1 MKITKFCIAAIV
13 LGGMMSTAYSDPVP
27 APVPPDQPEPT
38 VDPNAPTRIPPV
50 PEPAQQP
57 TTYPAPAYPATYP
70 PAPEEKEKTMFE
82 RLGLSIAAGGG
93 VSGFTDSAIRGNTKD
108 GGGWDV
114 RATFGTRSFLSFE
127 AEYIGTAQGI
137 HALGLDSD
145 AMLVSNGVQGAVRVN
160 FLRNSAVQPF
170 LFGGVAWRRYDVT
183 RTSTTF
189 SDVNDKDDVLELPA
203 GIGVAYRWKGLLL
216 DARGEF
222 RATTDNDLMP
232 RFTVGGLRE
241 PLPMHRY
248 GVNASVG
255 YEF

>member
-1 MKITKFCIAAIV
+1 MKTTRFCIATIV
-13 LGGMMSTAYSDPVP
+13 LGAMTSTAYSDPVYP
-27 APVPPDQPEPT
+27 A
-38 VDPNAPTRIPPV
+38 AYPPV
-50 PEPAQQP
+50 PE
-57 TTYPAPAYPATYP
+57 
-70 PAPEEKEKTMFE
+70 EEKEPTMFE

-93 VSGFTDSAIRGNTKD
+93 VSGFTDSSIRDNTKD

-127 AEYIGTAQGI
+127 ANYIGSAQAI
-137 HALGLDSD
+137 DALGLDSD
-145 AMLVSNGVQGAVRVN
+145 AMLVSNGVQGALRVN
-160 FLRNSAVQPF
+160 FLRDTAVQPF
-170 LFGGVAWRRYDVT
+170 LYGGVAWRRYDVT
-183 RTSTTF
+183 NTSTAF
-189 SDVNDKDDVLELPA
+189 SDVNDEDDVLEIPA

-248 GVNASVG
+248 GVNASIG